1 MATAYQADLFFD
13 AEAYWRDKPFKK
25 WVVYLTKGSGKK
37 TDNRTMYIGAAT
49 EEKAIACAKRHCVL
63 TGRINGRA
71 RLATPSDLGC
81 E

>member
-1 MATAYQADLFFD
+1 MAHQGDLFFD

-25 WVVYLTKGSGKK
+25 WVVYLEKGSRKK
-37 TDNRTMYIGAAT
+37 SDSRIMYIQARNK
-49 EEKAIACAKRHCVL
+49 ERAITCAKQHCVL
-63 TGRINGRA
+63 TGRIIGRA

>member
-1 MATAYQADLFFD
+1 MAYQGDLFFD

-49 EEKAIACAKRHCVL
+49 AEKAIACAKRHCVL

-81 E
+81 TQ